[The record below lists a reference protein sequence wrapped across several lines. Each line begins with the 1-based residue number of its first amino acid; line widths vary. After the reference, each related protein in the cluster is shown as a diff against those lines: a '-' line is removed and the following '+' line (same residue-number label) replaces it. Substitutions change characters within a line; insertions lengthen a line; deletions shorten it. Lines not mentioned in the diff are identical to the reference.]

1 MKDLDLA
8 KKNLDDHTLALCKGE
23 NVIVSDKRGV
33 APMIDFIDAQ
43 THLTGYCAADTIVGK
58 AVASM
63 FVKAGIA
70 AVYGQVMS
78 KSAHLYLQTHGIYA
92 EYATL
97 VDVIINRQGTGQC
110 PMEEAVKSV
119 DDPDDCFLA
128 IKEKIAALKANRS

>member
-1 MKDLDLA
+1 MRDLDLA
-8 KKNLDDHTLALCKGE
+8 KKNLDGHTLALCKGE

-43 THLTGYCAADTIVGK
+43 TDLTGYCAADTIVGK

-63 FVKAGIA
+63 FVKAGVA

-78 KSAHLYLQTHGIYA
+78 KSALLYLQTHGIYA

-128 IKEKIAALKANRS
+128 IKEKLAALKANRS